1 MVTVDALWPLL
12 WVILG
17 AVGALYALW
26 ALYLAI
32 MALQRAQQAGQLRG
46 AAKWAALPVVLAGY
60 LLDVAVNLVIGSCLF
75 LEGPRELLV
84 TDRLQ
89 RHICAGQ
96 GWRQRLAR
104 WVCAE
109 LLDKFDPAGTHCGR
123 G

>member
-1 MVTVDALWPLL
+1 MPTTDAILPLL

-17 AVGALYALW
+17 TVGALYALW

-32 MALQRAQQAGQLRG
+32 MALQRAHQAGQLRG
-46 AAKWAALPVVLAGY
+46 VAKWAAVPVVLAGY
-60 LLDVAVNLVIGSCLF
+60 LLDVAVNLTICSGLF

-89 RHICAGQ
+89 RHIRTGQ

-104 WVCAE
+104 WVCAQ
-109 LLDKFDPAGTHCGR
+109 LLDQFDPAGTHCGR